1 MYRSAQRFAEARSQP
16 GGTSTASQGFQ
27 EFGGHDLVVSR
38 RDRYLGDSG
47 PWGRR
52 NQPHQERG
60 VRKVTGVF
68 HWGTFRLSPSPCPRR
83 PQMLDK
89 PFGHTSSSATFKG

>member
-47 PWGRR
+47 PWGETK
-52 NQPHQERG
+52 PTPS
-60 VRKVTGVF
+60 RKG
-68 HWGTFRLSPSPCPRR
+68 RS
-83 PQMLDK
+83 
-89 PFGHTSSSATFKG
+89 